1 LIQLKDKTFTP
12 FIQAATI
19 QTRIAQIANEL
30 DQEYS
35 EKNPVFIVML
45 KGAFLFAAD
54 LLKNVTTN
62 CEIIF
67 IRLKSYEGTH
77 STGQV
82 KVLLGIQEDLKNRHV
97 IILEDIVDSGKT
109 LHDFLP
115 MLQQEKPASIKVA
128 TLLFKPESLK
138 YDIKPNFVGFE
149 ISNEFVVGY
158 GLDYDELGRNLPDI
172 YQVIL

>member
-54 LLKNVTTN
+54 LLKNLTTN
-62 CEIIF
+62 CEVIF